1 MAAKTVVKDLSST
14 AGAKWEFKLERGQW
28 KEIDVP
34 AGGWRAQGYTCDAG
48 MYRAWIRVPRSAEG
62 KTVRIAFA
70 AVNFGAEVFVGPD
83 EDALERVATHVNGWM
98 PFVADITHKAL
109 PGSKLLLIVRVNGRG
124 MYLRDGKYIVPQGA
138 TWQPKLADG
147 IIRGI
152 EMQILPPVSI
162 DDVFVRTSVDGDH
175 IQPEVVLCNTT
186 AETVRAVIKG
196 KLSSWNGDR
205 FKYPALPEI
214 PCTLAA
220 GERRPVDLGQTGWG
234 LGTESYWFPN
244 VPYRKGY
251 RARLHNLSL
260 TVTVDGEVMH
270 EVTERFG
277 FRQFEAKG
285 CHYYLNGIRCNLRGD
300 NQQEADFGTD
310 AYGTFPGFGP
320 PSRGNP
326 GWPRAV
332 DNLLRANFN
341 VMRIHQVPPTPYMLD
356 ACDELGL
363 MIVDETPIRGS
374 EGLEDF
380 VAGREHMID
389 AARELALRDR
399 RHPCVVI
406 WSAANEIWNQRG
418 LALALQAAI
427 LAVDDTRP
435 IIVDGVPDLGPEL
448 INMEHYVDGCGN
460 PPVTGGTPRTDRP
473 YGETES
479 VWPSDNSWQGFAW
492 MATCTR
498 IRRLKGNADIRNYV
512 LNNAWSNYVPGQGP
526 RIQDL
531 EKKIKDIRWPQAV
544 SDMKIN
550 PPLTDMWNHPLIRL
564 MQQCFHPVAVCD
576 REFDELNYRS
586 DGRGRW
592 PTVVPQ
598 LKPGAAVTRSIAVF
612 NDEFVDHSVT
622 VKWELRIGSPTGK
635 VHDSGS
641 FMLHIPLGEFRV
653 RKVGFVAPNRQCALF
668 FVLRVFKGRVLRFV
682 ENRIR
687 FKVLR

>member
-1 MAAKTVVKDLSST
+1 MAAKTVVKDLSSA
-14 AGAKWEFKLERGQW
+14 AGVEWEFKPERGQW

-48 MYRAWIRVPRSAEG
+48 VYRACIRVPRSVAG

-98 PFVADITHKAL
+98 PFVADITERVK
-109 PGSKLLLIVRVNGRG
+109 PGSKFLLAVNVNGRKK
-124 MYLRDGKYIVPQGA
+124 YLRDGKYVVPQGA

-152 EMQILPPVSI
+152 EMQILPPVFL
-162 DDVFVRTSVDGDH
+162 DDVFVRTSVDGDYL
-175 IQPEVVLCNTT
+175 QPEVVLCNHTDR
-186 AETVRAVIKG
+186 TVKAVIRG

-205 FKYPALPEI
+205 FKYPLLPEI
-214 PCTLAA
+214 TCTLAA

-234 LGTESYWFPN
+234 LGSESYWFPN
-244 VPYRKGY
+244 VPYRRGY
-251 RARLHNLSL
+251 RAKLHNLAL
-260 TVTVDGEVMH
+260 TVLVDGQVTH
-270 EVTERFG
+270 ETKERFG

-310 AYGTFPGFGP
+310 AYGTFPGFCP

-332 DNLLRANFN
+332 DNLLRVHFN
-341 VMRIHQVPPTPYMLD
+341 VMRIHQVPPTPYLLD

-380 VAGREHMID
+380 VAGRQNMVN

-399 RHPCVVI
+399 RHPCVMI

-526 RIQDL
+526 RLQDL
-531 EKKIKDIRWPQAV
+531 EKKIKDIRWEQAV

-550 PPLTDMWNHPLIRL
+550 PPLRDMWNHPLIHL

-592 PTVVPQ
+592 PVVVPQ
-598 LKPGAAVTRSIAVF
+598 LTPGSPVTRSIAVF
-612 NDEFVDHSVT
+612 NDEFVDHRVT
-622 VKWELRIGSPTGK
+622 VRWELRIGSPKGK

-641 FMLHIPLGEFRV
+641 FTLHIPLGEFRV
-653 RKVGFVAPNRQCALF
+653 RNVAFITPNRKCTVFL
-668 FVLRVFKGRVLRFV
+668 VLRALKGRALRFV
-682 ENRIR
+682 EDRIR
-687 FKVLR
+687 FKVLQ